1 MLFLIYQLNERVEMS
16 KIDTQEMQV
25 VVKMDYSAYITAVC
39 GLDFYLERV
48 QRLLASDPDPSDGF
62 WANRI
67 VEIEKALAEMKKN
80 WKIA

>member
-25 VVKMDYSAYITAVC
+25 VVKMDYSAYITAVV

-48 QRLLASDPDPSDGF
+48 QGLLAQDPDPSDGF
-62 WANRI
+62 WASRI
-67 VEIEKALAEMKKN
+67 AEVEKSIEQIKKN

>member
-1 MLFLIYQLNERVEMS
+1 MS

-25 VVKMDYSAYITAVC
+25 VVKMDYSAYITAVV

-48 QRLLASDPDPSDGF
+48 QGLLAQDPDPSDGF
-62 WANRI
+62 WAGRI
-67 VEIEKALAEMKKN
+67 AEVEKSIEQIKKN